1 LFLDDKRR
9 TSAAQKKSQGI
20 AIVVHEECPMKNRL
34 NVPFNAKNRPKKEV
48 DYFTPKR
55 AFDQIMEH
63 YPMEAHINLFGSEEA
78 RKIDRRRIK
87 ADLKVIYDFYNEMPK
102 KNKKGKA
109 QGIVAAKGVPVKNLT
124 APTISDFKIDV
135 DRQIRKVIRNRA
147 DLVIFFKRY
156 VFSIEDLSK
165 DEQYRFAGYEQR
177 IGSLFIRN
185 KIYPLGKYLISIRK
199 DKVSQ

>member
-1 LFLDDKRR
+1 MKRSI
-9 TSAAQKKSQGI
+9 TFNS
-20 AIVVHEECPMKNRL
+20 KNREK
-34 NVPFNAKNRPKKEV
+34 VKKTP

-63 YPMEAHINLFGSEEA
+63 YPMEAHIDLFGSEDA
-78 RKIDRRRIK
+78 RKTDRKRIK
-87 ADLKVIYDFYNEMPK
+87 ADLKIIYDFYNEMPK
-102 KNKKGKA
+102 KDKKGKA
-109 QGIVAAKGVPVKNLT
+109 QGIVAAKGTPVKNTT

-135 DRQIRKVIRNRA
+135 DRVIRKVIRTHE
-147 DLVIFFKRY
+147 DLVTFIKRY
-156 VFSIEDLSK
+156 VFGIEDLSK

-199 DKVSQ
+199 DKASQ

>member
-1 LFLDDKRR
+1 
-9 TSAAQKKSQGI
+9 
-20 AIVVHEECPMKNRL
+20 MKNRL
-34 NVPFNAKNRPKKEV
+34 NAPFNAKNRAPKEEPDYYTPKK
-48 DYFTPKR
+48 

-63 YPMEAHINLFGSEEA
+63 YPMEAHVDLFGSETE
-78 RKIDRRRIK
+78 RKADRKRIK
-87 ADLKVIYDFYNEMPK
+87 ADLRITYDFYNEKPK
-102 KNKKGKA
+102 KDAKGKA
-109 QGIVAAKGVPVKNLT
+109 QGVVAAKGTPVKNTT

-135 DRQIRKVIRNRA
+135 DKQIRKVIRTHE
-147 DLVIFFKRY
+147 DMVTFIKRY
-156 VFSIEDLSK
+156 VFGIEDLSK

>member
-1 LFLDDKRR
+1 
-9 TSAAQKKSQGI
+9 
-20 AIVVHEECPMKNRL
+20 MKNRI
-34 NVPFNAKNRPKKEV
+34 NIPFNAKNREKKEPDYYTPKK
-48 DYFTPKR
+48 

-63 YPMEAHINLFGSEEA
+63 YPIEANVNLFGTEA
-78 RKIDRRRIK
+78 ERKAARRRIK
-87 ADLKVIYDFYNEMPK
+87 ADLKIVYDFYNEAPK
-102 KNKKGKA
+102 KNAKGKA
-109 QGIVAAKGVPVKNLT
+109 QGVVAAKGTPVKNTT

-135 DRQIRKVIRNRA
+135 DRVLCKVIRNHE
-147 DLVIFFKRY
+147 DFVTFFKRY
-156 VFSIEDLSK
+156 VFNIEELSK